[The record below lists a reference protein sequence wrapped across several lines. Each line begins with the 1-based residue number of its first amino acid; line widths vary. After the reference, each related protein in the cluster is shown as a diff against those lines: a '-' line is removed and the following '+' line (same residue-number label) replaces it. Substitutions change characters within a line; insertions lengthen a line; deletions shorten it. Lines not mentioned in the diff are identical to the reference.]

1 MTAFVTADFSYKF
14 LTSELKKKA
23 ETELSVLPSLN
34 SYITVSHK
42 KTSTYCT
49 RLLVDATGFEP
60 ATSASRTQRS
70 TKLSHASLIDY
81 LKSCLIIIAHLPC
94 FVQIFFNL
102 LFMIL
107 YNSKAK
113 LCCFRLY
120 TWI

>member
-1 MTAFVTADFSYKF
+1 MTVFVTADFSYKF

-23 ETELSVLPSLN
+23 ETERSVLPSLN

-70 TKLSHASLIDY
+70 TKLSHI
-81 LKSCLIIIAHLPC
+81 P
-94 FVQIFFNL
+94 L
-102 LFMIL
+102 L
-107 YNSKAK
+107 
-113 LCCFRLY
+113 
-120 TWI
+120 